1 MFPKLIVYRK
11 GFIYLESRFFNNK
24 LDIYLM
30 FSGLRDLYTIS
41 IFITSTLQKS
51 TFITSTMAW
60 SWSRQHASMSS
71 WHHGSPFA
79 SPPSW
84 ETVRRWRT
92 CHWPLSPSSFMP
104 ATVANLAPSID
115 FFSCAMADASLSL
128 KNTMMATIES
138 SMIRIKRTTVWAKE
152 AASRMQGNML
162 VTCQYIPVISPI
174 IHYMLIH
181 FYFCVLYYV
190 W

>member
-1 MFPKLIVYRK
+1 MFPKL
-11 GFIYLESRFFNNK
+11 G
-24 LDIYLM
+24 
-30 FSGLRDLYTIS
+30 DLYTIS
-41 IFITSTLQKS
+41 IFITSALQKI

-60 SWSRQHASMSS
+60 SWSRQHASMYS

-84 ETVRRWRT
+84 ETVWRRQT
-92 CHWPLSPSSFMP
+92 CHRPLSPSAFTP
-104 ATVANLAPSID
+104 ARVANLAPSID

-128 KNTMMATIES
+128 GNTMMATIES
-138 SMIRIKRTTVWAKE
+138 SMIRIKRTTVWAEE
-152 AASRMQGNML
+152 AASRTQGNML
-162 VTCQYIPVISPI
+162 VTCQYIPLISPI